1 VDNSVENSPPFAAD
15 AHPVGILS
23 APACFGHFKKLNQI
37 KGFSGR
43 LSIRL
48 SDVSKYIGSA

>member
-23 APACFGHFKKLNQI
+23 ALACFGHFKKLNQI